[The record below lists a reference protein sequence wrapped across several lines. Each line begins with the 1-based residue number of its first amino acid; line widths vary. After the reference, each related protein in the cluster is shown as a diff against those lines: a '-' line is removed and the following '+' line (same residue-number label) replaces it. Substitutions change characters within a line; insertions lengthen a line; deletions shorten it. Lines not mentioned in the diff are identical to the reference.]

1 MARLLALDDL
11 PLLPETLAAL
21 KAIADGGRLDADD
34 PEVVLLA
41 TGTPLTAERLAAWPS
56 LRHVALCGTSTAR
69 IDLDAVAAAGAT
81 WSNVTHYGD
90 DPVAEVALAHLV
102 ALARGIGQQRWRE
115 HPHELAGMSMVIVG
129 MGHLGR
135 SLLPLM
141 QAVGLQVSYVS
152 RTPKPELDARGVH
165 HGTRDELLPR
175 ADIVVL
181 TGPTDTE
188 VLSAADFDLLL
199 DGVIVVQ
206 ASIGRAMSAEGFD
219 AWIVRPGNFALFDAV
234 AGDDQRRSW
243 AHLPRVRFTDE
254 PAGMSYEARQRLG
267 AAVVADV
274 RRALGLPED
283 A

>member
-1 MARLLALDDL
+1 MPRLLALDDL
-11 PLLPETLAAL
+11 PILPETLAAL

-34 PEVVLLA
+34 PEVVLLS
-41 TGTPLTAERLAAWPS
+41 TGTPLPAERLAGWPS

-69 IDLDAVAAAGAT
+69 IDLDAVGAAGAT
-81 WSNVTHYGD
+81 SSNVTHYGD
-90 DPVAEVALAHLV
+90 DPVAEVVLAHLV
-102 ALARGIGQQRWRE
+102 ALARGIGRQRWRE
-115 HPHELAGMSMVIVG
+115 HPHELAGTSMVIVG

-152 RTPKPELDARGVH
+152 RTPKPDLDARGVH
-165 HGTRDELLPR
+165 HGTRQELLPR

-188 VLSAADFDLLL
+188 MLAAADFGLLR

-206 ASIGRAMSAEGFD
+206 ASIGRAMSPDGFTG
-219 AWIVRPGNFALFDAV
+219 WIARPGNFALFDAV
-234 AGDDQRRSW
+234 AGDDQRRDY
-243 AHLPRVRFTDE
+243 ADLPRVQFTDE

-267 AAVVADV
+267 ETLVNNV
-274 RRALGLPED
+274 RRATGLSEQG
-283 A
+283 